1 MDRPPQLMV
10 HGRKPGVAGI
20 ELQRVSKRFGQVEAV
35 SDLSLEIGS
44 GEFAVFLG
52 PSGCGKTTLLRM
64 IAGLEDVT
72 EGEIRIGGERVDQ
85 LAPGQ
90 RGVAMV
96 FQHYALYPHMSVF
109 ENMAFGLKNIGVPQ
123 DEIGRKVAAAAKM
136 LEIEPLLQRKPTQL
150 SGGQKQR
157 VAIGRAI
164 VKEPKAF
171 LFDEPLSNLDAALRS
186 RTRIEL
192 ARLHQQVKSTMV
204 FVTHDQVEAMTLATR
219 IIVMNKGRIE
229 QVGSPMDVYRQPAT
243 KFVATFVGTP
253 AMNVLP
259 GELAQ
264 ASGGMA
270 AVTLR
275 DGSRIA
281 TAIPA
286 ALLGG
291 AKEIE
296 IGIRAEHV
304 GSKGGILAKVEVV
317 ERLGDRALVY
327 GRLGDGTVITFEEA
341 GDVGLAIGDAVALA
355 FAADHVHLFDAHG
368 RAHHAA

>member
-1 MDRPPQLMV
+1 MDRPLQLMV
-10 HGRKPGVAGI
+10 RGRKPDVAGI

-35 SDLSLEIGS
+35 SDLSLAIGS

-64 IAGLEDVT
+64 IAGLEEVT
-72 EGEIRIGGERVDQ
+72 AGEIHIGGQRVDH

-109 ENMAFGLKNIGVPQ
+109 DNMAFGLKNIGVGRE
-123 DEIGRKVAAAAKM
+123 EIERKVASAATM
-136 LEIEPLLQRKPTQL
+136 LEIEQLLRRKPTQL

-204 FVTHDQVEAMTLATR
+204 FVTHDQVEAMTLASR
-219 IIVMNKGRIE
+219 IIVMNKGKIE
-229 QVGSPMDVYRQPAT
+229 QVGSPMDIYRRPAT

-259 GELAQ
+259 GALGAG
-264 ASGGMA
+264 SGGMA
-270 AVTLR
+270 VVTLR
-275 DGSRIA
+275 DGSRIETKVPA
-281 TAIPA
+281 T
-286 ALLGG
+286 LLNGS
-291 AKEIE
+291 KDIE

-304 GSKGGILAKVEVV
+304 RGKGGIPARVEVI

-327 GRLGDGTVITFEEA
+327 GRLGDGASVTFEEP
-341 GDVGLAIGDAVALA
+341 GDVDLSIGDAVKLSFSAQ
-355 FAADHVHLFDAHG
+355 HVHLFDAHG
-368 RAHHAA
+368 RAHQAA

>member
-1 MDRPPQLMV
+1 
-10 HGRKPGVAGI
+10 VAGI
-20 ELQRVSKRFGQVEAV
+20 ELKRVSKRFGQVEAV

-64 IAGLEDVT
+64 IAGLEDLSD
-72 EGEIRIGGERVDQ
+72 GEIRIGGDRVDQ

-96 FQHYALYPHMSVF
+96 FQHYALYPHMSVYD
-109 ENMAFGLKNIGVPQ
+109 NMAFGLKNIGVTR
-123 DEIGRKVAAAAKM
+123 DEIGRKVTAAAKM
-136 LEIEPLLQRKPTQL
+136 LEIEALLQRKPTQL

-219 IIVMNKGRIE
+219 IIVMNKGKIE
-229 QVGSPMDVYRQPAT
+229 QVGTPMDVYRRPAT

-253 AMNVLP
+253 AMNVLS
-259 GELAQ
+259 GVLNDG
-264 ASGGMA
+264 SGGRA
-270 AVTLR
+270 AVTLK
-275 DGSRIA
+275 DGSRIE
-281 TAIPA
+281 TSVPA
-286 ALLGG
+286 AGLSGTH
-291 AKEIE
+291 EVE

-304 GSKGGILAKVEVV
+304 GCKGSIPATVEVV

-327 GRLGDGTVITFEEA
+327 GRLANGAVVTFEEA
-341 GDVGLAIGDAVALA
+341 GDIGLAIGDPVTLS
-355 FAADHVHLFDAHG
+355 FSPDHVHIFDAHG
-368 RAHHAA
+368 RAHHTA